1 MWFSTAWRWFNKY
14 WMWLLPPIGAL
25 LYLIGRASTRKP
37 PDVVA
42 PELLEA
48 EKKRREVQEE
58 ADRKAFEAERD
69 RQVQLDKVRERHDK
83 LIKDL
88 TDEQREKA
96 KELEEDPDK
105 LNEFLLDVGR
115 TVRG

>member
-1 MWFSTAWRWFNKY
+1 MWLIAAWKWFKKY
-14 WMWLLPPIGAL
+14 WMWLLFPVGVLVFIVGRLTAKGPPTI
-25 LYLIGRASTRKP
+25 I
-37 PDVVA
+37 A
-42 PELLEA
+42 PEVVGA
-48 EKKRREVQEE
+48 EEERRRAREE

-69 RQVQLDKVRERHDK
+69 RQIKLDKVRERHDE

-88 TDEQREKA
+88 TDEQQEKV

-115 TVRG
+115 AVRG